1 MRYFNHIYIFCLST
15 VMILSCNSESSSQ
28 SMNSENNFINENA
41 LIINH
46 EDQQREYLIYVP
58 NSYNSNQATPL
69 VLSFHGGSGTAYG
82 HMQYYT
88 DMRSVA
94 DTAGFL
100 IVYPQGSLD
109 SEGYSHWNSMLYT
122 EGSKSTV
129 DDIGFIQ
136 SLLNDI
142 EDNYNIDTNR
152 IYASGFSNGA
162 DFSFSLSCYLNSK
175 FAAIA
180 SVSGLMAEESATYCN
195 PISPTGIMIV
205 HGTSDTER
213 PYSGINSWYLSI
225 DSAINYWVDYNNLD
239 STINLNYIDDNNYQI
254 ENYNYLNSNNKPML
268 KLLKII
274 NGGHYWFDLEY
285 QNQNL
290 DQTIWNFFTQHSK
303 N

>member
-1 MRYFNHIYIFCLST
+1 MRYLNHMYIYCLSII
-15 VMILSCNSESSSQ
+15 MILSCNSESSTQ
-28 SMNSENNFINENA
+28 SINSENNFINDNA

-46 EDQQREYLIYVP
+46 NDQEREYLIYIP
-58 NSYNSNQATPL
+58 SSYDSTQATPL

-82 HMQYYT
+82 YMQYT

-100 IVYPQGSLD
+100 IAYPQGSLD
-109 SEGYSHWNSMLYT
+109 SEGFSHWNSMLYT
-122 EGSKSTV
+122 EGSKSVV
-129 DDIGFIQ
+129 DDVGFIQ

-162 DFSFSLSCYLNSK
+162 DFSFSLGCYLNSK
-175 FAAIA
+175 FAAIV
-180 SVSGLMAEESATYCN
+180 SVSGLMAQESETYCN
-195 PISPTGIMIV
+195 PISSTGIMIV

-213 PYSGINSWYLSI
+213 PYLGINSWYLSI

-239 STINLNYIDDNNYQI
+239 STINLNYVDDNNYQI
-254 ENYNYLNSNNKPML
+254 ENYNYLNSNNKVMI

-290 DQTIWNFFTQHSK
+290 DQTIWNFFTQHYK

>member
-1 MRYFNHIYIFCLST
+1 MRYLNHMYIYCLSII
-15 VMILSCNSESSSQ
+15 MILSCNSESSTQ
-28 SMNSENNFINENA
+28 SINSENNFINDNA

-46 EDQQREYLIYVP
+46 NDQEREYLIYIP
-58 NSYNSNQATPL
+58 SSYDSTQATPL

-82 HMQYYT
+82 YMQYT

-100 IVYPQGSLD
+100 IAYPQGSLD
-109 SEGYSHWNSMLYT
+109 SEGFSHWNSMLYT
-122 EGSKSTV
+122 EGSKSVV
-129 DDIGFIQ
+129 DDVGFIQ

-162 DFSFSLSCYLNSK
+162 DFSFSLGCYLNSK

-180 SVSGLMAEESATYCN
+180 SVAGLMAQESETYCN
-195 PISPTGIMIV
+195 PTSSTGIMIV

-225 DSAINYWVDYNNLD
+225 ESAINYWVDYNNLD
-239 STINLNYIDDNNYQI
+239 STINLNYVDDNNYQI
-254 ENYNYLNSNNKPML
+254 ENYNYLNSNNKVMI

-290 DQTIWNFFTQHSK
+290 DQTIWNFFTQHYK

>member
-1 MRYFNHIYIFCLST
+1 MLYFNRIYIICLSII
-15 VMILSCNSESSSQ
+15 MILSCNSESNTQIIKSKS
-28 SMNSENNFINENA
+28 NFINENA
-41 LIINH
+41 MFINH
-46 EDQQREYLIYVP
+46 DDQQREYLIYVP
-58 NSYNSNQATPL
+58 NSYDSTLPTPL
-69 VLSFHGGSGTAYG
+69 ILSFHGGSGDAFEY
-82 HMQYYT
+82 MQYT

-109 SEGYSHWNSMLYT
+109 SEGFSHWNSMLYT
-122 EGSKSTV
+122 EDSKSTV

-142 EDNYNIDTNR
+142 EGNYNIDTNR

-162 DFSFSLSCYLNSK
+162 DFSFSLGCYLNSK

-180 SVSGLMAEESATYCN
+180 SVSGLMAQESETYCN
-195 PISPTGIMIV
+195 PISSTGIMIV

-225 DSAINYWVDYNNLD
+225 DSAINYWVNYNNLD
-239 STINLNYIDDNNYQI
+239 STINLNYVDDNNYQI
-254 ENYNYLNSNNKPML
+254 ENYNYLNSNNKVMI

-290 DQTIWNFFTQHSK
+290 DQTIWIFFTQHSK